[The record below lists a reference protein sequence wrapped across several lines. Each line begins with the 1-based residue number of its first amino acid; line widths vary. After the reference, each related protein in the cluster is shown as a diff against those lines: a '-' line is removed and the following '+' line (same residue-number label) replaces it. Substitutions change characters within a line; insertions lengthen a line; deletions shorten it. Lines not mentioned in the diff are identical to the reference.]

1 MRKANWWIGATVG
14 MAVGLA
20 GVAIADQASQ
30 PAEAATFQLTPAQ
43 LQINQR
49 ISQAA
54 VRRSNESLNLLD
66 PIRKSGARDDAPGWG
81 TAQIKDGAVTTAKL
95 DTATRERIPRWA
107 VVAATSGTLVR
118 GHGATTSTKSPD
130 PGIYTVTLDRDVSA
144 CSIQATQG
152 DGGTTPVTTPAHV
165 TAWRSAT
172 DAKVVTVRTAVDD
185 PTATPATYNTP
196 SNTVPFTVTV
206 LC

>member
-1 MRKANWWIGATVG
+1 M
-14 MAVGLA
+14 
-20 GVAIADQASQ
+20 
-30 PAEAATFQLTPAQ
+30 
-43 LQINQR
+43 
-49 ISQAA
+49 
-54 VRRSNESLNLLD
+54 
-66 PIRKSGARDDAPGWG
+66 
-81 TAQIKDGAVTTAKL
+81 L

-118 GHGATTSTKSPD
+118 GHGPTTSTKSTD
-130 PGIYTVTLDRDVSA
+130 PGIYTVTWDRDVSA